1 MRWRFWRLNEIDAEL
16 EILAQRI
23 ITLDGPQQPVI
34 FIHTYG
40 SCRDVTVRPD
50 RTPDRT

>member
-1 MRWRFWRLNEIDAEL
+1 
-16 EILAQRI
+16 
-23 ITLDGPQQPVI
+23 VI